1 MTTMTKTM
9 AAWSLA
15 ALITTAACDGSS
27 GAGGRAS
34 FRDSA
39 GVRIAENVTPDDSA
53 AHVWWTVGEVVFDIG
68 GAEAVEPYVI
78 DRAVAAVRQPD
89 GSIVIASGVSSDV
102 RVFSASGEHLRTT
115 GRKGGGPGEF
125 QSIAWMQ
132 PMAGDS
138 ILVFDGTARRF
149 TVLDPRAGFVRV
161 ISTPPDFR
169 PNRVYGRF
177 ADGRLLVS
185 VPGSASMSPA
195 ELKHNEVSRLPVQI
209 ARYAIDQQLA
219 DSLGSF
225 AGNERLVRISARPG
239 GEISSIEILTTPFS
253 KTTAFAAGDHE
264 FFVGLQDHPEVLVYD
279 TAGALRRVIR
289 TGRAA
294 EPVTQQHLDAR
305 FERQL
310 EQLPTQRA
318 AQMRAS
324 GPPDLPHGDVVPP
337 YGELLAGRTGNLWV
351 ADYGDPL
358 DPPNRWTIYA
368 PDGALAAR
376 IVLPEKF
383 RPLEIGDDYILGREL
398 DDMDAERV
406 RVYRLL
412 TQRR

>member
-1 MTTMTKTM
+1 MTTMTKTI
-9 AAWSLA
+9 ARWSLA
-15 ALITTAACDGSS
+15 ALIATAACDGSS
-27 GAGGRAS
+27 GAVGRAA

-53 AHVWWTVGEVVFDIG
+53 AHVWWTVGEVVFDVG

-78 DRAVAAVRQPD
+78 DRAIAAIRQAD
-89 GSIVIASGVSSDV
+89 GSIVVASAVSSDV

-132 PMAGDS
+132 AIAGDS

-161 ISTPPDFR
+161 IATPPDLR

-195 ELKHNEVSRLPVQI
+195 DLKHNQVNRLPVQI
-209 ARYAIDQQLA
+209 ARYAIDQQVA

-225 AGNERLVRISARPG
+225 AGSERLVRVNARPG
-239 GEISSIEILTTPFS
+239 GEISSIEVVTTPFS
-253 KTTAFAAGDHE
+253 KVTAFAAGDHE
-264 FFVGLQDHPEVLVYD
+264 FFVGPQDHSEVLVYD
-279 TAGALRRVIR
+279 TAGALHRVIR

-294 EPVTQQHLDAR
+294 EPLTKQHLDAQ
-305 FERQL
+305 FERGL
-310 EQLPTQRA
+310 EHMPTNLA
-318 AQMRAS
+318 TQMRAS

-337 YGELLAGRTGNLWV
+337 YGELLVDRSGNLWV
-351 ADYGDPL
+351 ADYADPL

-368 PDGALAAR
+368 PDGAVAAR

-398 DDMDAERV
+398 DDMNAERV

-412 TQRR
+412 RQRR